1 MAKIIKTTDATGK
14 LVDKRVVSLNI
25 VERHDVIKYAH
36 NLPSTMATFFPFGQF
51 VDLFEFTDE
60 EQKQY
65 GIRYE
70 DGKIVSNAPDLVF
83 DIDIT
88 AAPEG
93 IMDAIRLR
101 VGEYKKEIA
110 RLREA
115 NKNIK
120 GYTDSPLLTAIVNTL
135 SKLLTDAELSEID
148 VKNNMKE
155 PSLAE
160 RLGEKKPSG
169 NPVFTLIKNGIK
181 K

>member
-1 MAKIIKTTDATGK
+1 MAKIIKTTDASGNT
-14 LVDKRVVSLNI
+14 VEKRVVSLNI
-25 VERHDVIKYAH
+25 AERHDVIKYAH

-51 VDLFEFTDE
+51 VGLFEFSDE
-60 EQKQY
+60 EQAKY

-70 DGKIVSNAPDLVF
+70 DGKVVSNSPDLVF

-88 AAPEG
+88 DAPEG
-93 IMDAIRLR
+93 IMAAIRMR

-115 NKNIK
+115 NRNIK
-120 GYTDSPLLTAIVNTL
+120 GYTDSPLLTAIVDTL
-135 SKLLTDAELSEID
+135 SKLLTDAEIRAID
-148 VKNNMKE
+148 VKNNAKE
-155 PSLAE
+155 PTLAE
-160 RLGEKKPSG
+160 KLGVKEPSG